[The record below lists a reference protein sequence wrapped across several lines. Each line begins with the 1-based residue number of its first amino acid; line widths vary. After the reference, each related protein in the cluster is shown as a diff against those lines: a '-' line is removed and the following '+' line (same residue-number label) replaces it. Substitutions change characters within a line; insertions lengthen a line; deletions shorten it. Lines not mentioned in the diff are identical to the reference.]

1 MKRPKVTTII
11 PAYNEAKFI
20 VNALNFLASQ
30 LRPPDQVLVIDD
42 CSTEN
47 TCDLVRNYDKIPCE
61 LIVNDLLSVPLQ
73 NGKKF
78 KTPAH
83 LKLAE

>member
-1 MKRPKVTTII
+1 M

-20 VNALNFLASQ
+20 VNDLYFLASQ

-42 CSTEN
+42 CSTDN
-47 TCDLVRNYDKIPCE
+47 TCDVVRNYNKIPRE
-61 LIVNDLLSVPLQ
+61 LIVNDLLSVSLQ

-78 KTPAH
+78 KTLVYP
-83 LKLAE
+83 KLAE

>member
-1 MKRPKVTTII
+1 M

-20 VNALNFLASQ
+20 VNVLSSLASQ

-42 CSTEN
+42 CSTDN
-47 TCDLVRNYDKIPCE
+47 TCHLVRNYNKIPCE

-78 KTPAH
+78 KTLVYPN
-83 LKLAE
+83 LAE